1 MSYLYGGAILRVD
14 LSTGKI
20 EKQPTAAYAEK
31 WLGGRGFNT
40 GILYKELQPHT
51 DALSPDNILIFSVGP
66 LTGSMFPGS
75 GRVEVAAKSPV
86 TGIQGMSNMGGYWG
100 PELKYA
106 GYDSIIIKG
115 KASKPVYISINND
128 NIEVKDASHIWGMDT
143 YKTQDAIQS
152 ELGDPEIEV
161 VCIGPGGENGV
172 AYGSV
177 QTRMGNAAGRTG
189 MGTVMGS
196 KNLKAVAVRGT
207 QGLSVADPD
216 LFLEVC
222 LKALEDQK
230 PLIDNARTVG
240 MAENTP
246 AATWAVVLGNYE
258 SNIWDKQQDLKGGHR
273 PFWEKHKNRQGE
285 GRTGCFNCQVRC
297 MDYFEENDL
306 GPLVASCNIYGSATW
321 VIKNADMKTWYA
333 VAAKCHRQGID
344 VLSATRMIAWAS
356 ELYEKGTITLVDTGG
371 IPLEWGN
378 RDALDRILDQ
388 IAKNE
393 GFGAILACTP
403 EVAAE
408 KLGHGTEPVLNVKGA
423 PVGETNI
430 MNFRARAIGAA
441 VNPRGSDEY
450 RARAGSFDNL
460 GTGAGSRLTAMAS
473 PNSWEAK
480 AAMAIVEKAVAQK
493 KAQEGETAQITQFDC
508 ESRGELAALASRI
521 ISVTDSVG
529 QCKWNTVFLN
539 VGIGIELQAE
549 ALSAGMGR
557 EITAEDLFGTA
568 SRIAAQER
576 AFAVREGLTREQDT
590 LPKKLINYRMSGT
603 WPEDKVDPEDLERM
617 KNEYYTA
624 MAWDMESGFP
634 TRETLKTLGLPDV
647 AADLEKMGKLPNQE
661 RLGKK

>member
-1 MSYLYGGAILRVD
+1 MTYLYGGTILRVD

-40 GILYKELQPHT
+40 RILYKELEPGI

-115 KASKPVYISINND
+115 KASEPVYISINND
-128 NIEVKDASHIWGMDT
+128 DIEVKDAPHIWGMDT
-143 YKTQDAIQS
+143 YRTQDVIQS
-152 ELGDPEIEV
+152 ELEDPEIEV

-196 KNLKAVAVRGT
+196 KNLKAIAVRGT
-207 QGLSVADPD
+207 KGVSIAEPD
-216 LFLEVC
+216 RFLEIC
-222 LKALEDQK
+222 LKAMEDQK
-230 PLIDNARTVG
+230 PLIDNARTVD

-246 AATWAVVLGNYE
+246 PSTWAVVLGNYE
-258 SNIWDKQQDLKGGHR
+258 SNVWDKQKDLKDGHK
-273 PFWEKHKNRQGE
+273 PFWEKHKNQQGE

-297 MDYFEENDL
+297 MDYFEENEL

-333 VAAKCHRQGID
+333 VAARCQRQGID

-356 ELYEKGTITLVDTGG
+356 ELYEKGIISLADTGG

-378 RDALDRILDQ
+378 REALDQVLDQ
-388 IAKNE
+388 IAGKE

-403 EVAAE
+403 EEAAE
-408 KLGHGTEPVLNVKGA
+408 KLGQGIEPVLNIKGT

-430 MNFRARAIGAA
+430 MNFRARAIGAT

-460 GTGAGSRLTAMAS
+460 GTGSGSKLTAMAN
-473 PNSWEAK
+473 PDSWEAK
-480 AAMAIVEKAVAQK
+480 AAMTIVERAVVQK
-493 KAQEGETAQITQFDC
+493 REKEGEGAQITQFDC

-521 ISVTDSVG
+521 ITVTDSVG

-539 VGIGIELQAE
+539 IGIGIELQAE
-549 ALSAGMGR
+549 AMSAGMGR
-557 EITAEDLFGTA
+557 EIKVGDLIDTA
-568 SRIAAQER
+568 SRIATQER

-590 LPKKLINYRMSGT
+590 LPKKLINYQMPGT

-617 KNEYYTA
+617 KSEYYAA
-624 MAWDMESGFP
+624 MAWDTKSGVP
-634 TRETLKTLGLPDV
+634 PRETLDSLGLSDV
-647 AADLEKMGKLPNQE
+647 ASDLEKMGKL
-661 RLGKK
+661 KKLKMKIED

>member
-1 MSYLYGGAILRVD
+1 MAYLYGGTILRVD
-14 LSTGKI
+14 LGTEKI

-40 GILYKELQPHT
+40 RILYKELAPGI

-128 NIEVKDASHIWGMDT
+128 DIEVKDASHIWGMDT
-143 YKTQDAIQS
+143 YRTQDVIQS

-196 KNLKAVAVRGT
+196 KNLKAIAVRGT
-207 QGLSVADPD
+207 KGVSVAEPD
-216 LFLEVC
+216 RFLEIC
-222 LKALEDQK
+222 LKAMEDQK
-230 PLIDNARTVG
+230 PLIDNARTVD

-246 AATWAVVLGNYE
+246 PSTWAVVLGNYE
-258 SNIWDKQQDLKGGHR
+258 SNVWDKHKDLKDGHK

-297 MDYFEENDL
+297 MDYFEENEL

-333 VAAKCHRQGID
+333 VAAKCQRQGID

-356 ELYEKGTITLVDTGG
+356 ELYEKGIISLADTGG

-378 RDALDRILDQ
+378 REALDQVLDQ
-388 IAKNE
+388 IAGKE

-403 EVAAE
+403 EEAAE
-408 KLGHGTEPVLNVKGA
+408 KLGQGIEPVLNIKGT

-430 MNFRARAIGAA
+430 MNFRARAIGAT

-450 RARAGSFDNL
+450 RTRAGSFDNL
-460 GTGAGSRLTAMAS
+460 GTGSGSKLTAMAN
-473 PNSWEAK
+473 PDSWEAK
-480 AAMAIVEKAVAQK
+480 AAMTIVERAVVQK
-493 KAQEGETAQITQFDC
+493 REKEGEGAQITQFDC

-521 ISVTDSVG
+521 ITVTDSVG

-549 ALSAGMGR
+549 AMSAGMGR
-557 EITAEDLFGTA
+557 EIKAGNLIDTA
-568 SRIAAQER
+568 SRIATQER
-576 AFAVREGLTREQDT
+576 SFAVREGLTREQDT
-590 LPKKLINYRMSGT
+590 LPKKLINYQMPGT

-617 KNEYYTA
+617 KSEYYAA
-624 MAWDMESGFP
+624 MAWDTKSGVP
-634 TRETLKTLGLPDV
+634 TRETLDSLGLSDV
-647 AADLEKMGKLPNQE
+647 ASDLEKMGKLPNQE
-661 RLGKK
+661 RPE

>member
-1 MSYLYGGAILRVD
+1 MTYLYGGTILRVD
-14 LSTGKI
+14 LSTGSI
-20 EKQPTAAYAEK
+20 EQQPTAPYADK

-40 GILYKELQPHT
+40 RVLYKELEPGI
-51 DALSPDNILIFSVGP
+51 DALSPENVLIFSVGP

-106 GYDSIIIKG
+106 GYDSIIVKG
-115 KASKPVYISINND
+115 KAAKPVYIAINND
-128 NIEVKDASHIWGMDT
+128 SIEVKDASHLWGLDT
-143 YKTQDAIQS
+143 YKTQDVLQE
-152 ELGDPEIEV
+152 ELGDPEMEV
-161 VCIGPGGENGV
+161 VCIGPGSENLV
-172 AYGSV
+172 TYGSI

-196 KNLKAVAVRGT
+196 KNLKAIAVRGT
-207 QGLSVADPD
+207 KGVSVADPD
-216 LFLEVC
+216 RFLEIC
-222 LKALEDQK
+222 LKALEVQK
-230 PLIDNARTVG
+230 PLIDNARTVD

-246 AATWAVVLGNYE
+246 PASWAVVLGNYE
-258 SNIWDKQQDLKGGHR
+258 SNVWDKQKDLKGGHK
-273 PFWEKHKNRQGE
+273 PFWETHKNRQGE

-356 ELYEKGTITLVDTGG
+356 ELYEKGIISLEDTGG

-378 RDALDRILDQ
+378 RKALDRVLDL
-388 IAKNE
+388 IAGNE
-393 GFGAILACTP
+393 GFGAILACP
-403 EVAAE
+403 SEQAAQ
-408 KLGHGTEPVLNVKGA
+408 KLGEGIEPVLNIKGT

-430 MNFRARAIGAA
+430 MNFRARAMGAA

-460 GTGAGSRLTAMAS
+460 GTGTGSKLTAMAS
-473 PNSWEAK
+473 PDSWEAK
-480 AAMAIVEKAVAQK
+480 TAMAIVEKAVAQK
-493 KAQEGETAQITQFDC
+493 REREGETAQITQFDC
-508 ESRGELAALASRI
+508 ESRGELAALANRM
-521 ISVTDSVG
+521 ISITDSVG

-557 EITAEDLFGTA
+557 AITADDLIETA
-568 SRIAAQER
+568 SRIATQER
-576 AFAVREGLTREQDT
+576 AFAVREGLTRDHDT
-590 LPKKLINYRMSGT
+590 LPKKLINYQMPGT
-603 WPEDKVDPEDLERM
+603 WPEDKIDLDGLERM
-617 KNEYYTA
+617 KSDYYKA
-624 MAWDMESGFP
+624 MAWDAESGVP
-634 TRETLKTLGLPDV
+634 TRETLEGFGLSDV
-647 AADLEKMGKLPNQE
+647 ASDLEKMGKLP
-661 RLGKK
+661 

>member
-1 MSYLYGGAILRVD
+1 MTDLYGGTILRVD

-20 EKQPTAAYAEK
+20 ERQPTSAYAEK

-40 GILYKELQPHT
+40 RILYKELQSGI
-51 DALSPDNILIFSVGP
+51 DALAPENILMFSVGP

-115 KASKPVYISINND
+115 KAPKPVYISINND
-128 NIEVKDASHIWGMDT
+128 SVEVKDASHIWGMDT
-143 YKTQDAIQS
+143 YKTQDALQE
-152 ELGDPEIEV
+152 ELGDPEVEV
-161 VCIGPGGENGV
+161 VCIGPGSENGV
-172 AYGSV
+172 AYGTI

-196 KNLKAVAVRGT
+196 KNLKAIAVRGT
-207 QGLSVADPD
+207 KGVSVADPD
-216 LFLEVC
+216 RFLEIC
-222 LKALEDQK
+222 LKALEVQK
-230 PLIDNARTVG
+230 PLIDNARTVD

-246 AATWAVVLGNYE
+246 PATWAVVLGNYE
-258 SNIWDKQQDLKGGHR
+258 SNVWDKQKDLQGGHK

-297 MDYFEENDL
+297 MDYYEEDEL

-356 ELYEKGTITLVDTGG
+356 ELYEKGVISKSDTRG

-378 RDALDRILDQ
+378 QEALDQVLDQ
-388 IAKNE
+388 IGKNE
-393 GFGAILACTP
+393 GFGAILARTP
-403 EVAAE
+403 EEAAE
-408 KLGHGTEPVLNVKGA
+408 KLGRGIDPVLNIKGT
-423 PVGETNI
+423 PLGETNL
-430 MNFRARAIGAA
+430 MNFRARAIGAT

-460 GTGAGSRLTAMAS
+460 GTGSGSKLTAMAS
-473 PNSWEAK
+473 PDSWEAK

-493 KAQEGETAQITQFDC
+493 REKEGEAARITQFDC
-508 ESRGELAALASRI
+508 ESRGELAALANRI
-521 ISVTDSVG
+521 ISVADSVG

-549 ALSAGMGR
+549 ALSAGLGR
-557 EITAEDLFGTA
+557 EITVDNLIDTA
-568 SRIAAQER
+568 SRITTQER
-576 AFAVREGLTREQDT
+576 AFAVREGLTRDQDT
-590 LPKKLINYRMSGT
+590 LPKKLINHQMPGT
-603 WPEDKVDPEDLERM
+603 WPEDKIDPQSLEQM
-617 KNEYYTA
+617 KNDYYAA
-624 MAWDMESGFP
+624 MAWDMESGVP
-634 TRETLKTLGLPDV
+634 TREAFEALGLSDV
-647 AADLEKMGKLPNQE
+647 ASDLEKRGKLPTIE
-661 RLGKK
+661 Y

>member
-1 MSYLYGGAILRVD
+1 MTYLYGGTILRVD
-14 LSTGKI
+14 LSNGKI
-20 EKQPTAAYAEK
+20 ERQPTVAYADQ
-31 WLGGRGFNT
+31 WLGGRGFNSR
-40 GILYKELQPHT
+40 ILYKELEPGI
-51 DALSPDNILIFSVGP
+51 DALSPDNVLIFSVGP

-115 KASKPVYISINND
+115 KAPKPVYVAINND
-128 NIEVKDASHIWGMDT
+128 KVEVKDASHIWGMDT
-143 YKTQDAIQS
+143 YKTQDALQE
-152 ELGDPEIEV
+152 ELGDPEVEV
-161 VCIGPGGENGV
+161 VCIGPASENHV
-172 AYGSV
+172 AYGSI

-196 KNLKAVAVRGT
+196 KNLKAIAVRGT
-207 QGLSVADPD
+207 KGVSVADPD
-216 LFLEVC
+216 RFLDIC
-222 LKALEDQK
+222 LKALEVQK
-230 PLIDNARTVG
+230 PLIDNARTVD

-246 AATWAVVLGNYE
+246 PSTWAVVLGNYE
-258 SNIWDKQQDLKGGHR
+258 SNVWDKQQDLKGGHK

-333 VAAKCHRQGID
+333 VAAKCHRLGID

-356 ELYEKGTITLVDTGG
+356 ELYEKGIISLEDTGG

-378 RDALDRILDQ
+378 REAIDRVLDL
-388 IAKNE
+388 IAGKE
-393 GFGAILACTP
+393 GFGAVLACTP
-403 EVAAE
+403 EEASK
-408 KLGHGTEPVLNVKGA
+408 KLGEGIEPVLHIKGT

-430 MNFRARAIGAA
+430 MNFRARAMGAA

-460 GTGAGSRLTAMAS
+460 GTGSGSKLTAMAS
-473 PNSWEAK
+473 PDSWEAK
-480 AAMAIVEKAVAQK
+480 TAMAIVEKAVAEK
-493 KAQEGETAQITQFDC
+493 KEREGQNAQITQFDY
-508 ESRGELAALASRI
+508 ESRGELAALANRI
-521 ISVTDSVG
+521 INVTDSVG

-549 ALSAGMGR
+549 ALSAGVGR
-557 EITAEDLFGTA
+557 TITADDLINTA
-568 SRIAAQER
+568 SRIATQER
-576 AFAVREGLTREQDT
+576 AFAVREGLTRDQDT
-590 LPKKLINYRMSGT
+590 LPKKLINFQMSGT
-603 WPEDKVDPEDLERM
+603 WPEDKVELEDLERM
-617 KNEYYTA
+617 KNEYYAA
-624 MAWDMESGFP
+624 MAWDVTSGVP
-634 TRETLKTLGLPDV
+634 TRESFEACGLSDV
-647 AADLEKMGKLPNQE
+647 AVDLEKIGKLP
-661 RLGKK
+661 

>member
-1 MSYLYGGAILRVD
+1 MTYLYGGTILRVD
-14 LSTGKI
+14 LSNGNIKR
-20 EKQPTAAYAEK
+20 QPTAAYADK

-40 GILYKELQPHT
+40 RILYKELEPGI
-51 DALSPDNILIFSVGP
+51 DALSPENVLIFSVGP
-66 LTGSMFPGS
+66 LTGTMFPGS

-106 GYDSIIIKG
+106 GYDSLIVKG
-115 KASKPVYISINND
+115 KAPRPVYIAINND
-128 NIEVKDASHIWGMDT
+128 SIDVKDASHIWGLDT
-143 YKTQDAIQS
+143 YKTQDVLQE
-152 ELGDPEIEV
+152 ELGDPEVEV
-161 VCIGPGGENGV
+161 TCIGPGSENLV
-172 AYGSV
+172 AYGSI

-196 KNLKAVAVRGT
+196 KNLKAIAVRGT
-207 QGLSVADPD
+207 KGVSVADPD
-216 LFLEVC
+216 RFLEIC
-222 LKALEDQK
+222 LKALEVQK
-230 PLIDNARTVG
+230 PLIDNARTVD

-246 AATWAVVLGNYE
+246 PATWAVVLGNYE
-258 SNIWDKQQDLKGGHR
+258 SNVWDKQKDLKGGHK
-273 PFWEKHKNRQGE
+273 PFWETHKNRQGE

-356 ELYEKGTITLVDTGG
+356 ELYEKGIISLEDTGG

-378 RDALDRILDQ
+378 REALDRVLDL
-388 IAKNE
+388 IAANK
-393 GFGAILACTP
+393 GFGAILASTP
-403 EVAAE
+403 EEAAQ
-408 KLGHGTEPVLNVKGA
+408 KLGEGIEPVLNIKGT

-430 MNFRARAIGAA
+430 MNFRARAMGAA

-460 GTGAGSRLTAMAS
+460 GTGTGSKLTAMAS
-473 PNSWEAK
+473 PDSWEAK
-480 AAMAIVEKAVAQK
+480 TAMAIVEKAVAQK
-493 KAQEGETAQITQFDC
+493 RAKEGDTAQITQFDC
-508 ESRGELAALASRI
+508 ESRGELAALANRM
-521 ISVTDSVG
+521 ISITDSVG

-557 EITAEDLFGTA
+557 AITADDLIDTA
-568 SRIAAQER
+568 SRIATQER
-576 AFAVREGLTREQDT
+576 AFAVREGLSRDHDT
-590 LPKKLINYRMSGT
+590 LPKKLINYQMPGT
-603 WPEDKVDPEDLERM
+603 WPEDKIDLDGLERM
-617 KNEYYTA
+617 KSDYYKA
-624 MAWDMESGFP
+624 MAWDAESGVP
-634 TRETLKTLGLPDV
+634 TRETLEGVGLPDV
-647 AADLEKMGKLPNQE
+647 VSDLEKMGKLP
-661 RLGKK
+661 

>member
-1 MSYLYGGAILRVD
+1 MSYLYGGTILRVD
-14 LSTGKI
+14 LSIGKI
-20 EKQPTAAYAEK
+20 EKQPTAAYADK

-40 GILYKELQPHT
+40 RILYKELQPHT

-143 YKTQDAIQS
+143 YKTQDAIQL

-196 KNLKAVAVRGT
+196 KNLKAIAARGT
-207 QGLSVADPD
+207 RGVSVADPD
-216 LFLEVC
+216 RFLEIC
-222 LKALEDQK
+222 LKAMEEQK
-230 PLIDNARTVG
+230 PLIDNARTVD

-246 AATWAVVLGNYE
+246 PSTWAVVLGNYE
-258 SNIWDKQQDLKGGHR
+258 SNVWDKQKDLVGGHK
-273 PFWEKHKNRQGE
+273 PFWESHKNRQGE

-297 MDYFEENDL
+297 MDYFEEKDL

-321 VIKNADMKTWYA
+321 VIKNADIQTWYA
-333 VAAKCHRQGID
+333 VAAKCHRLGID

-356 ELYEKGTITLVDTGG
+356 ELYEKGIISLADTGG

-378 RDALDRILDQ
+378 REALVKVLDL
-388 IAKNE
+388 IARNE
-393 GFGAILACTP
+393 GFGAVLA
-403 EVAAE
+403 ARAE
-408 KLGHGTEPVLNVKGA
+408 KAAAKLGPDVDPVLNVKGA
-423 PVGETNI
+423 PLGETNL
-430 MNFRARAIGAA
+430 MNFRARALGAA
-441 VNPRGSDEY
+441 VNPRGTDEY

-460 GTGAGSRLTAMAS
+460 GTGAGSKLTAMAS
-473 PNSWEAK
+473 PDSWEAR
-480 AAMAIVEKAVAQK
+480 AAMTIVDKAVAQK
-493 KAQEGETAQITQFDC
+493 REKEGTSAQITQFDC
-508 ESRGELAALASRI
+508 ESRGELAALANRI
-521 ISVTDSVG
+521 ITVTDSVG

-539 VGIGIELQAE
+539 VGIGIELQAA

-557 EITAEDLFGTA
+557 EIKADDLIDTA
-568 SRIAAQER
+568 SRIATQER
-576 AFAVREGLTREQDT
+576 AFAVREGLTREQDA
-590 LPKKLINYRMSGT
+590 LPKKLINYRMPGT
-603 WPEDKVDPEDLERM
+603 WPEDKVDPEDIERM
-617 KNEYYTA
+617 KNEYYAA
-624 MAWDMESGFP
+624 MAWDMESGVP
-634 TRETLKTLGLPDV
+634 TRETLQALGLSDV
-647 AADLEKMGKLPNQE
+647 ASDLEKMGKLPINE
-661 RLGKK
+661 N